1 MRIAKI
7 ARHMLTTKW
16 PIEKRNIGRVRGT
29 MVLAHLLMEKRHY
42 DVSTG
47 LIKEYLEQ
55 FMLQKTVR
63 DKAIIFVEA
72 TKKIENLYI
81 DRKNRFES
89 IKKLIEN
96 QINRRRKEIRKKV
109 LQTSKRGQ
117 KI

>member
-1 MRIAKI
+1 
-7 ARHMLTTKW
+7 
-16 PIEKRNIGRVRGT
+16 V
-29 MVLAHLLMEKRHY
+29 
-42 DVSTG
+42 
-47 LIKEYLEQ
+47 
-55 FMLQKTVR
+55 LQKTLR

-109 LQTSKRGQ
+109 LQTSKRG
-117 KI
+117 